1 MKLSLVIPCFNE
13 EKSLPAL
20 IARCEEVFGDA
31 DAEVLLVDNGSTDGS
46 PALLAGRLAAGR
58 RIRSVRVERNQGYGF
73 GILSGLREARGEIL
87 AYTHAD
93 LQTDPADALVGLAL
107 FRASA
112 DPERLFVKGRRYGR
126 PAADVFFTV
135 GMSVFESALLGQG
148 LWDINAQPTMF
159 PASFFRSWLD
169 APHDF
174 SLDLYAYYHARRR
187 GVDVRRFP
195 VRFGPR
201 AHGQSHWNVNWAA
214 KWRFIQRT
222 IRFSLALRKAVKA

>member
-1 MKLSLVIPCFNE
+1 MKLSLVIPCYNE
-13 EKSLPAL
+13 ERSLPAL
-20 IARCEEVFGDA
+20 LARCDEAFREA

-46 PALLAGRLAAGR
+46 AAMLAQRLPAGG
-58 RIRSVRVERNQGYGF
+58 RIRSVRVEKNQGYGY

-93 LQTDPADALVGLAL
+93 LQTDPADALAGLAL
-107 FRASA
+107 FRAA
-112 DPERLFVKGRRYGR
+112 PDPERLFVKGRRYGR

-135 GMSVFESALLGQG
+135 GMSVFESALLGQK

-159 PASFFRSWLD
+159 PASFFRSWRD

-174 SLDLYAYYHARRR
+174 SLDLYAYYLARCH
-187 GVDVRRFP
+187 GIDVRRFP

-201 AHGQSHWNVNWAA
+201 AHGLSHWNVNWAA